1 VARKKQGVDFEG
13 ALEELEGLVER
24 MEEGKLSLEESL
36 KTYERGIELSRACQ
50 KSLDAAEQR
59 IQILTEKDGTAET
72 RSFQPDDDLAAGA
85 APAQRRL
92 PVHLHEPRRFMNAR
106 SEGADDGI
114 ATFDVDLSRY
124 RARANRALEACLP
137 AADLAPAQLHEAMRY
152 AVLNGG
158 KRVRATLVYAAGE
171 AVGGEAALFDAPAC
185 AVELIH
191 AYSLVHDDLPVM
203 DDDELRRGKPT
214 CHRAFGEANALLA
227 GDALQS
233 AAFQVLSE
241 GASEARRGMD
251 MIATLAHASGSL
263 GMAGGQA
270 IDLAAVGRELGLDAL
285 EHMHR
290 HKTGALIRASVRLGA
305 LCGESIGAE
314 QLAKLDDYAA
324 CIGLAFQVRDDIL
337 DVEADTETLGKAQGA
352 DIALNKPTYP
362 ALLGLASAKHKAEE
376 LHERAIAELADFDA
390 RADGLRGISAYIV
403 NRPH

>member
-1 VARKKQGVDFEG
+1 MQ
-13 ALEELEGLVER
+13 
-24 MEEGKLSLEESL
+24 
-36 KTYERGIELSRACQ
+36 
-50 KSLDAAEQR
+50 
-59 IQILTEKDGTAET
+59 
-72 RSFQPDDDLAAGA
+72 
-85 APAQRRL
+85 
-92 PVHLHEPRRFMNAR
+92 
-106 SEGADDGI
+106 ADTI
-114 ATFDVDLSRY
+114 ATIDFDLGSY

-137 AADLAPAQLHEAMRY
+137 QAEPGPAQLHEAMRY

-158 KRVRATLVYAAGE
+158 KRVRATLVYATGE
-171 AVGGEAALFDAPAC
+171 AVGADSALLDGPAC

-191 AYSLVHDDLPVM
+191 AYSLVHDDLPAM
-203 DDDELRRGKPT
+203 DDDDLRRGKPT
-214 CHRAFGEANALLA
+214 CHRAYGEANALLA

-233 AAFQVLSE
+233 FAFQILAD
-241 GASEARRGMD
+241 GAADAERALALV
-251 MIATLAHASGSL
+251 ATLAHASGSL

-270 IDLAAVGRELGLDAL
+270 IDLAAVGRELGLDEL

-305 LCGESIGAE
+305 LCGVNVSAE
-314 QLAKLDDYAA
+314 QLAQLDAYAA

-362 ALLGLASAKHKAEE
+362 ALLGLPSAKQKAEE
-376 LHERAIAELADFDA
+376 LHERAIGELADFDA